1 MNYTYE
7 FTRIDPKQL
16 FVQVLYKA
24 EGRDPVLR
32 NFNPTD
38 YSEENLKRVAENGA
52 IRVLEQWKLRD
63 EAPDEVAIVTGK
75 EFSASYVE
83 PKAKITVEQPSYDSL
98 LQYLEE
104 SEVEKDDG
112 IYQEWTVVDY
122 NDDTKKAN
130 LIAHAKEVRKS
141 FEMRGTSWTD
151 SEGEIL
157 LVDTNPLSQARY
169 TSAVTAISSG
179 LRSNNGI
186 WKFHKMAGVG
196 EPVTEVTLED
206 GTVESHPDGIYLE
219 QVMQDVFRPTTNAEL
234 IEISGVVLG
243 YIQLCFDAEAAVVSK
258 IKDGQLDIN
267 CTEEFQIFLFDLES
281 EPTPE

>member
-16 FVQVLYKA
+16 FVQVMYKA

-52 IRVLEQWKLRD
+52 VRVLEQWKQKD
-63 EAPDEVAIVTGK
+63 QAPDEVAIVTGK
-75 EFSASYVE
+75 EFSASYIE
-83 PKAKITVEQPSYDSL
+83 PKEKIKAEQPSHDSL

-104 SEVEKDDG
+104 GEVEKSDG

-122 NDDTKKAN
+122 DDDTKKAN
-130 LIAHAKEVRKS
+130 LIAHAKEIRKS
-141 FEMRGTSWTD
+141 FEMSGTSWTD
-151 SEGEIL
+151 SEGDTL
-157 LVDTNPLSQARY
+157 LVDTNPLSQGRY
-169 TSAVTAISSG
+169 TSVITAINSG
-179 LRSNNGI
+179 LRTENGI
-186 WKFHKMAGVG
+186 WKFAKRVGVG

-219 QVMQDVFRPTTNAEL
+219 EVVQDVFRPTTNAEL
-234 IEISGVVLG
+234 IEVSGVVLA
-243 YIQLCFDAEAAVVSK
+243 YIQSCFDAEAAVVSK
-258 IKDGQLDIN
+258 IKEGQLDIN
-267 CTEEFQIFLFDLES
+267 CTEEFQSFLFDVELAA
-281 EPTPE
+281 TPA